1 MQVLVKAVLV
11 DQLIISDKSRNQC
24 IEQRDKL
31 RKADSIYVKSKDKK
45 KKESIYL
52 LGYSRKFW
60 QNVISTV
67 SSVMNFQRISNI

>member
-11 DQLIISDKSRNQC
+11 DQLIISDKSRNEC

-45 KKESIYL
+45 KKREYL
-52 LGYSRKFW
+52 SFGLFA
-60 QNVISTV
+60 
-67 SSVMNFQRISNI
+67 

>member
-11 DQLIISDKSRNQC
+11 DQLIINDKSRNEC

-45 KKESIYL
+45 KKRVFI
-52 LGYSRKFW
+52 FW
-60 QNVISTV
+60 VIRV
-67 SSVMNFQRISNI
+67 NFDKM